1 MVSYYLLEYNFFFFF
16 LLSRVICVFFVLT
29 VQVIRLK
36 VIYRRFENEYFSKQ
50 ELNLMK
56 NKKSWRFCFFFLQ
69 RFNEIVKKFLF
80 NISIEYNRN
89 ILSEGC
95 TWLLSKLRRKYEN
108 VFKLRASLE
117 SRLPR
122 PVEIKCRIP
131 FGLQRVK

>member
-1 MVSYYLLEYNFFFFF
+1 MVSYYLLEYNFFFAFACYLRVLCANGTSYSIESDLSSIRKWIFF
-16 LLSRVICVFFVLT
+16 EGMIWWKIRNLEDFV
-29 VQVIRLK
+29 
-36 VIYRRFENEYFSKQ
+36 
-50 ELNLMK
+50 
-56 NKKSWRFCFFFLQ
+56 FFFLQ